1 MYNIDV
7 PRGSG
12 KLPKGQ
18 QVQGLHESRPTLLH
32 LLDLEKGGGR
42 VIQITVSVKVDSKAC
57 KEVNQSKELE
67 ELKKAIEIIA
77 KALTD
82 SKK

>member
-1 MYNIDV
+1 M
-7 PRGSG
+7 
-12 KLPKGQ
+12 
-18 QVQGLHESRPTLLH
+18 
-32 LLDLEKGGGR
+32 
-42 VIQITVSVKVDSKAC
+42 IQITVSVKVDSKAC